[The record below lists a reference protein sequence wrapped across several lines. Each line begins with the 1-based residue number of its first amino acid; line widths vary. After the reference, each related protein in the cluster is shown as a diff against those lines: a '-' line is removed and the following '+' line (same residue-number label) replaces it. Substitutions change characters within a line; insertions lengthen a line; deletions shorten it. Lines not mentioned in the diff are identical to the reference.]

1 MDPVIPFRWDVAR
14 RSQLGSLVDEAP
26 PNVCTQLCEP
36 LLPCAARV
44 LAFAGD
50 ADLVFVGRSPQ
61 SLFDLLSGLL
71 FETSWLERLTLLH
84 FSMRWTDWAK
94 IGAEH
99 PQAIPAL
106 REYVKVLALEPSVIA
121 RRVRPV
127 TLIDWVATGGTFGN
141 LVELLHTWSVET
153 GHDWN
158 SVRRRLRIVGVTVR
172 THNSPKTRRWQQHAG
187 WIHLLP
193 TGAAKNVSMEE
204 GWWEYFAQ
212 NQYKVTPS
220 HTPARWA
227 LDEISNPGRDKEQLK
242 ALRIA
247 HGMFETGKLR
257 PIRQK
262 LASLMARQPA
272 MKEGWFRDLV
282 REVRGQRQVPLVG
295 AMKMPKDRIFTTAF
309 SKVYPLYV
317 RKAERKNRTKDEVDQ
332 IIRWLTGYGKA
343 GLERQIKLQNDFET
357 FFAQA
362 PSIHPNASLITGV
375 VCGVHVE
382 KVKDPLMQKIRFLDK
397 MIDELAKGK
406 AMEKILRS

>member
-1 MDPVIPFRWDVAR
+1 MDPVIPFRWDLAR

-26 PNVCTQLCEP
+26 PAVCTHLCEP
-36 LLPCAARV
+36 LLPCAVRV

-84 FSMRWTDWAK
+84 FSMGRRTDRVKIEAK
-94 IGAEH
+94 H

-106 REYVKVLALEPSVIA
+106 REYLKVLGLEPAAIA
-121 RRVRPV
+121 SRGRPV
-127 TLIDWVATGGTFGN
+127 TLVDWIQTGGTFRN
-141 LVELLHTWSVET
+141 LVELLHSWSVET

-158 SVRRRLRIVGVTVR
+158 SVRRRLRVVGITEQ
-172 THNSPKTRRWQQHAG
+172 THNSPNTRRWQQHAG

-193 TGAAKNVSMEE
+193 KGAVKNVSMEH

-212 NQYKVTPS
+212 FQYKTTIS
-220 HTPARWA
+220 HTPERWA
-227 LDEISNPGRDKEQLK
+227 LDEIYPGREKEQLT

-247 HGMFETGKLR
+247 HGMFETGRLR
-257 PIRQK
+257 PTRQEF
-262 LASLMARQPA
+262 ASMMARQPA

-282 REVRGQRQVPLVG
+282 REVRLQPGSVEATKV
-295 AMKMPKDRIFTTAF
+295 PKDRIFTTAF

-317 RKAERKNRTKDEVDQ
+317 KKAERKGRTKDEVDQ

-343 GLERQIKLQNDFET
+343 GLARQIKLENDFET

-362 PSIHPNASLITGV
+362 PSIHENASLITGV
-375 VCGVHVE
+375 VCGVHVQ
-382 KVKDPLMQKIRFLDK
+382 KIKDPLMQKIRYLDK
-397 MIDELAKGK
+397 LIDELAKGK
-406 AMEKILRS
+406 AMERILR